1 MTSTESGHADATAAL
16 IDGRAL
22 AKRYKEQI
30 SERAQRLR
38 ARGLPVR
45 LDAILADTP
54 ESAAGVYARNQ
65 GRSCEQVGIEYHLH
79 TLPHDASFD
88 DIAGRVLLLS
98 NDEDVRGIMLHLP
111 LPEGVDPH
119 AVQRLIDPVKD
130 VEGVNPANIGNIVYG
145 RRSLVPCTALAVLT
159 MIESTGVALRGKT
172 CVIVGAS
179 DIVGKPIAVLL
190 MRQDATVVS
199 CNKFTRDLPDL
210 TREAD
215 VLVSAVGKPGLITP
229 EMVREGALV
238 VDVGTSRVADQEGKI
253 HTVGDVQFEQVR
265 RKAGWI
271 SPVPGGVGPMT
282 VAMLL
287 RNVAEAAERAG
298 GGGGT
303 RGVED

>member
-1 MTSTESGHADATAAL
+1 MTEAVESGRI

-30 SERAQRLR
+30 RERTERLR
-38 ARGLPVR
+38 ARGLRVR
-45 LDAILADTP
+45 LDAILADEP

-79 TLPHDASFD
+79 TLPGDATYD

-98 NDEDVRGIMLHLP
+98 ADEDVRAVMLHLP

-119 AVQRLIDPVKD
+119 AVQRLIDPAKD

-159 MIESTGVALRGKT
+159 MIESTGVELRGKT
-172 CVIVGAS
+172 CVVVGAS

-190 MRQDATVVS
+190 MRHDATVVS
-199 CNKFTRDLPDL
+199 CNKHTRDLAGL

-229 EMVREGALV
+229 EMVRPGAV
-238 VDVGTSRVADQEGKI
+238 IVDVGTSRVADAGGKM
-253 HTVGDVQFEQVR
+253 HTVGDVQFEEVR
-265 RKAGWI
+265 SKAGWI

-287 RNVAEAAERAG
+287 RNVVDAAERMS
-298 GGGGT
+298 T
-303 RGVED
+303 